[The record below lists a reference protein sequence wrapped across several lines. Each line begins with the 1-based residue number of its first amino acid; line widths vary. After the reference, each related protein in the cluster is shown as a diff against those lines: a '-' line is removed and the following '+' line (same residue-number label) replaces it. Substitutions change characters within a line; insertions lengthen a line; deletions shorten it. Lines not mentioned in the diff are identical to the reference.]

1 MDIAI
6 LVIIC
11 TIVVQFDVTGISGLA
26 RHEFVTDQQRK
37 LLSIF
42 QGNRTFALS
51 VPNSL
56 VLFIILYCSFLK
68 YRAFGPRW

>member
-26 RHEFVTDQQRK
+26 RHEFVTDIWHMLFGSDCRLYWSQVISISV
-37 LLSIF
+37 LS
-42 QGNRTFALS
+42 A
-51 VPNSL
+51 
-56 VLFIILYCSFLK
+56 
-68 YRAFGPRW
+68 